1 MKHLTIQVTL
11 KLFAALTFVLA
22 AVGQAQMQTPMPGK
36 HQPSAATAA
45 TAVDVP
51 LSEGQVLKVNKTSGE
66 VTLKHGPLP
75 SIAMGPMTMS
85 FGVSDPKMLETARV
99 GDTVRFAADIIKGK
113 PTVVRMETLKQ

>member
-11 KLFAALTFVLA
+11 KLFAALTIVLA
-22 AVGQAQMQTPMPGK
+22 AVGQAQMQTPMPGN
-36 HQPSAATAA
+36 HQPSATTAPVA
-45 TAVDVP
+45 GDVP